1 MIKRLRQYW
10 KNRTSRRRFLLG
22 TAGGG
27 MAAMGAGY
35 AYMRL
40 WESGWLE
47 VNRRE
52 VKLDEPHRPETPLKI
67 LHLSDLHASKV
78 VSLAFLR
85 RAMKLGLDLRPDLI
99 CVTGDFITWKYNRY
113 EEYAKVLG
121 ELSAA
126 APTFACLGNHDGGTW
141 AEGKMKLGNGDSREV
156 RELLEAANITL
167 LHNEHTTA
175 MFHGREI
182 NLVGVGDL
190 WNRECEPDKAF
201 AGIDTRR
208 PTVLLSHN
216 PDTKDELLAHPWQ
229 LMLSGHTHGG
239 QLYLPGLGAP
249 LAPVKNKKFVRGLHQ
264 LSSRGDRWLY
274 ISKGVGNLH
283 GVRLNCR
290 PEVALLTLA

>member
-10 KNRTSRRRFLLG
+10 ENRTTRRRFLLG

-52 VKLDEPHRPETPLKI
+52 VKFDPPCRLESPIKI

-78 VSLAFLR
+78 VSLAYLR
-85 RAMKLGLDLRPDLI
+85 RAFKMGLDLKPDLI
-99 CVTGDFITWKYNRY
+99 CVTGDFITWKYKRY
-113 EEYAKVLG
+113 TEYAEVLSQ
-121 ELSAA
+121 LSAA
-126 APTFACLGNHDGGTW
+126 APTFACLGNHDGGSW
-141 AEGKMKLGNGDSREV
+141 AEGKMKLGNGDSAEV
-156 RELLEAANITL
+156 RELLNAAKIQL

-175 MFHGREI
+175 TINGNEI

-190 WNRECEPDKAF
+190 WNHECEPETAF
-201 AGIDTRR
+201 DAIDTTH
-208 PTVLLSHN
+208 PTLLLSHN
-216 PDTKDELLAHPWQ
+216 PDTKDQLAAFPWQ

-239 QLYLPGLGAP
+239 QLYLPGLGSP
-249 LAPVKNKKFVRGLHQ
+249 LAPVKNKKFVRGLHHVD
-264 LSSRGDRWLY
+264 DRWLH

-290 PEVALLTLA
+290 PEVTLLTVA

>member
-10 KNRTSRRRFLLG
+10 ENRTTRRRFLLG

-27 MAAMGAGY
+27 MTAMGAGY

-52 VKLDEPHRPETPLKI
+52 VKLDPPRRLESPIKI

-78 VSLAFLR
+78 VSLAYLR
-85 RAMKLGLDLRPDLI
+85 RALKMGLDLQPDLI
-99 CVTGDFITWKYNRY
+99 CVTGDFITWKYKRY
-113 EEYAKVLG
+113 GEYAEVLSQ
-121 ELSAA
+121 LSAT
-126 APTFACLGNHDGGTW
+126 APTFACLGNHDGGSW
-141 AEGKMKLGNGDSREV
+141 AEGKMKLGNGDSAEV
-156 RELLEAANITL
+156 RELLNAAKIQL

-175 MFHGREI
+175 TINGNEI

-190 WNRECEPDKAF
+190 WNHECDPETAF
-201 AGIDTRR
+201 DQIDNTR
-208 PTVLLSHN
+208 PTLLLSHN
-216 PDTKDELLAHPWQ
+216 PDTKDQLAAFPWQ

-249 LAPVKNKKFVRGLHQ
+249 LAPVKNKKFVRGLH
-264 LSSRGDRWLY
+264 RIDDRWLH

-283 GVRLNCR
+283 GVRFNCR
-290 PEVALLTLA
+290 PEVTLLTVA

>member
-10 KNRTSRRRFLLG
+10 ENRTTRRRFLLG

-27 MAAMGAGY
+27 MTAMGAGY

-47 VNRRE
+47 VNRHE
-52 VKLDEPHRPETPLKI
+52 IKLDPPRRLKSPIKI

-78 VSLAFLR
+78 VSLAYLR
-85 RAMKLGLDLRPDLI
+85 RALKMGLDLQPDLI
-99 CVTGDFITWKYNRY
+99 CVTGDFITWKYKRY
-113 EEYAKVLG
+113 GEYTEVLSQ
-121 ELSAA
+121 LSSA
-126 APTFACLGNHDGGTW
+126 APTFACLGNHDGGSW
-141 AEGKMKLGNGDSREV
+141 AEGEMKLGNSDSAEV
-156 RELLEAANITL
+156 RELLNASKIQL

-175 MFHGREI
+175 TINGNEI

-190 WNRECEPDKAF
+190 WNHECDPETAF
-201 AGIDTRR
+201 DQIDNTR
-208 PTVLLSHN
+208 PTLLLSHN
-216 PDTKDELLAHPWQ
+216 PDTKDQLAAFPWQ

-249 LAPVKNKKFVRGLHQ
+249 LAPVKNKKFVRGLHHIH
-264 LSSRGDRWLY
+264 DRWLH

-290 PEVALLTLA
+290 PEVALLTVA

>member
-10 KNRTSRRRFLLG
+10 KNRTTRRRFLLG

-52 VKLDEPHRPETPLKI
+52 VKLDRPHHLETPIKV

-78 VSLAFLR
+78 VSLAYLR
-85 RAMKLGLDLRPDLI
+85 RALKMGLDLQPDLI
-99 CVTGDFITWKYNRY
+99 CVTGDFITWKYKRY
-113 EEYAKVLG
+113 AEYAEILSQ
-121 ELSAA
+121 LSAA
-126 APTFACLGNHDGGTW
+126 APTFACLGNHDGGPW
-141 AEGKMKLGNGDSREV
+141 ASGKMKLGNGDSAEV
-156 RELLEAANITL
+156 RKLLEASKIKL
-167 LHNEHTTA
+167 LHNEHTTTTIN
-175 MFHGREI
+175 GREI

-190 WNRECEPDKAF
+190 WNRECEPKAAF
-201 AGIDTRR
+201 DGIDTTR
-208 PTVLLSHN
+208 PTLLLSHN
-216 PDTKDELLAHPWQ
+216 PDTKDELAAYPWQ

-249 LAPVKNKKFVRGLHQ
+249 LAPVKNKKFVRGLHR
-264 LSSRGDRWLY
+264 LDTRWLH

-283 GVRLNCR
+283 GVRFNCR
-290 PEVALLTLA
+290 PEVTLLTVA